1 MSTSRRE
8 KIVSLTAL
16 ALLGAAL
23 VALLVDVY
31 PRVAIVV
38 VVVAYTV
45 NAVTLARG
53 LNR

>member
-23 VALLVDVY
+23 VALIADVY
-31 PRVAIVV
+31 PRVAMVV
-38 VVVAYTV
+38 VVVTFTV
-45 NAVTLARG
+45 NAVTLARS
-53 LNR
+53 LR